1 MSTLEIGKF
10 GEDTATVYL
19 KKNGYRIVDRNVHV
33 SHNEIDIIARDNA
46 YLVFVEVKTRSTDST
61 LYSDFGTPASAVTRS
76 KQRRT
81 VEAARKYLA
90 TTKYTKLQPRFDV
103 LEVYVD
109 KNERKVI
116 KINHITNAFGA

>member
-1 MSTLEIGKF
+1 MSTIEIGRF
-10 GEDTATVYL
+10 GEDTAAVYL

-33 SHNEIDIIARDNA
+33 SHNEIDIIARDKS

-76 KQRRT
+76 KQQRT
-81 VEAARKYLA
+81 VEAARKYLI
-90 TTKYTKLQPRFDV
+90 TTRYSKLQPRFDV
-103 LEVYVD
+103 IEVYVD

-116 KINHITNAFGA
+116 NINHIINAFGA

>member
-19 KKNGYRIVDRNVHV
+19 KKNGYRIVDRNVHI
-33 SHNEIDIIARDNA
+33 SHNEIDIIARDRS

-61 LYSDFGTPASAVTRS
+61 LYSDYGTPASAVTRS
-76 KQRRT
+76 KQQRT

-90 TTKYTKLQPRFDV
+90 SAKYSKLQPRFDV
-103 LEVYVD
+103 IEIYINKD
-109 KNERKVI
+109 EHKVI
-116 KINHITNAFGA
+116 NINHIINAFGA